1 MVTQPDD
8 VLERK
13 LLALDDF
20 RNLIASGDIPCA
32 ERRPDGT
39 VKPLGKNALRTFL
52 ADHGALLIL
61 SREQDLLRC
70 IPHRPDPMSAL
81 WVKLGSSLSPM
92 LVTSRTLLD
101 TANQTILE
109 RRIPRLL

>member
-8 VLERK
+8 VLERN
-13 LLALDDF
+13 LRALDDF

-52 ADHGALLIL
+52 ADHGALLLL
-61 SREQDLLRC
+61 SREQDLCRC
-70 IPHRPDPMSAL
+70 IPHRPVPMSAL
-81 WVKLGSSLSPM
+81 WFTVHIPVAPM
-92 LVTSRTLLD
+92 FLPSHNLLE
-101 TANQTILE
+101 TTKTH
-109 RRIPRLL
+109 